1 MKQVSAMILLAAVGC
16 NNAPDKEVQKTS
28 MAGVYSMVSQSIKG
42 GTTDTTIT
50 SMKQLKIFT
59 EDFMMYA
66 NVEPADSVSG
76 FGVGTYSMSMDT
88 ITENVLFSASDS
100 SSSDSAATYHLMI
113 TKTDKGY
120 TQVIPEI
127 GVDKYKLTEVYT
139 TVGTAVTSPMDGLWK
154 AVKMYEIKG
163 TDTVTNETNQYKMY
177 SAGHF
182 MFGHTWADS
191 TKKLHTGMG
200 YGTFAMEGTTKI
212 KEHVDASTY
221 SQIRGQDVELAIEMT
236 GTDEY
241 KQTITAKDGTK
252 NVELYKR
259 VKK

>member
-1 MKQVSAMILLAAVGC
+1 MKQVLAMIVLAAIGC
-16 NNAPDKEVQKTS
+16 NTAPDKEALN
-28 MAGVYSMVSQSIKG
+28 MAGAYSMVSQSVKG
-42 GTTDTTIT
+42 GTYDTTIT
-50 SMKQLKIFT
+50 SLKQLKIFT
-59 EDFMMYA
+59 ADFMMYA
-66 NVEPADSVSG
+66 NVQPADSVSG
-76 FGVGTYSMSMDT
+76 FGVGTYSISMDT
-88 ITENVLFSASDS
+88 ITENVFFSASDS
-100 SSSDSAATYHLMI
+100 SSSDAAVSFPLVI
-113 TKTDKGY
+113 TKTEKGY

-127 GVDKYKLTEVYT
+127 GADKYKLTEIYN
-139 TVGTAVTSPMDGLWK
+139 TVGTAVTTPIDGLWK

-163 TDTVTNETNQYKMY
+163 TDTVTNEINQYKMY

-200 YGTFAMEGTTKI
+200 FGTFTMDGTTKI
-212 KEHVDASTY
+212 KEHVDASNY

-241 KQTITAKDGTK
+241 KQTIIWTDGTK
-252 NVELYKR
+252 GVEIYKR

>member
-1 MKQVSAMILLAAVGC
+1 MKQVLAILLLAAFCC
-16 NNAPDKEVQKTS
+16 NSAPEKEALNMQG
-28 MAGVYSMVSQSIKG
+28 AYSMVSQSIKNA
-42 GTTDTTIT
+42 TFDTTIT

-59 EDFMMYA
+59 ADFMMYA

-76 FGVGTYSMSMDT
+76 FGVGTYSISMDT
-88 ITENVLFSASDS
+88 IHETIFFNASDS
-100 SSSDSAATYHLMI
+100 SSSDSAATYHLTI

-127 GVDKYKLTEVYT
+127 GTDKYQLTEAYT
-139 TVGTAVTSPMDGLWK
+139 TVGTAATSAMDGLWK
-154 AVKMYEIKG
+154 AVKMYQIKG
-163 TDTVTNETNQYKMY
+163 TDTVTNESNQYKMY

-191 TKKLHTGMG
+191 TKKLHTGIG
-200 YGTFAMEGTTKI
+200 FGTFTMEGTTKI
-212 KEHVDASTY
+212 KEHVDATTY
-221 SQIRGQDVELAIEMT
+221 SEIRGQDVELEIEMT

-241 KQTITAKDGTK
+241 KQTITGKDGTK
-252 NVELYKR
+252 NVEFYKR

>member
-1 MKQVSAMILLAAVGC
+1 MKQVLLIILLAAIGC
-16 NNAPDKEVQKTS
+16 NHAPDKEAMNMTG
-28 MAGVYSMVSQSIKG
+28 AYSMVSQSIKG

-50 SMKQLKIFT
+50 SLKQLKIFT
-59 EDFMMYA
+59 PDFMMYA

-76 FGVGTYSMSMDT
+76 FGVGTYSITMDT
-88 ITENVLFSASDS
+88 ITENVFFNASDS
-100 SSSDSAATYHLMI
+100 SSSDSAASYHLII

-127 GVDKYKLTEVYT
+127 GTDKYRLTEVYT
-139 TVGTAVTSPMDGLWK
+139 TVGTAVTTPMDGLWK
-154 AVKMYEIKG
+154 AYKMYDIKG
-163 TDTVTNETNQYKMY
+163 TDTTKNESNQYKMY
-177 SAGHF
+177 HAGHF

-200 YGTFAMEGTTKI
+200 FGTFVMEGTTKI
-212 KEHVDASTY
+212 KEHIEASTY
-221 SQIRGQDVELAIEMT
+221 AVIRGQNVDLEIEMT

-241 KQTITAKDGTK
+241 KQTITGTDGTK
-252 NVELYKR
+252 SVEFYKR